1 MSDVK
6 LKTYTVQSGD
16 NLWKIAKKQG
26 IKQKDINF
34 WGQKI
39 AKQNNIENLNKINVG
54 QQILLDTNETSSTQD
69 NSLSHIS
76 KPENTKSAALVSE
89 HKTKGLIPQNPAEK
103 TPQPGKKYFIFID
116 AAGKDIQQG
125 NIDGKAFT
133 ENIAGNADNK
143 IILKLPTKKQ
153 VLDTIKSTV
162 SKIKPEDE
170 LSVAYRGH
178 GIQRGLGYEGVN
190 DPREGLYLSNKECIA
205 DNELATAF
213 KKMPKNSNLVFMAD
227 ACKSGGLFTGKDDL
241 KAVTA
246 KQGINFIGLASA
258 SDTQKAS
265 SFNSLLRTV
274 DDLFKNPVRTIFSF
288 FQHNQN
294 SITGESLKKAVTG
307 KHFIFWDEGGAS
319 KKAVTG
325 KHFWDEKLFNSELQ
339 FTSNMSDEKLKHFEI

>member
-26 IKQKDINF
+26 IKAKDINF

-39 AKQNNIENLNKINVG
+39 AKQNNIKNLNKINVG
-54 QQILLDTNETSSTQD
+54 QQILLDTNESSSTQD
-69 NSLSHIS
+69 KALSHIS
-76 KPENTKSAALVSE
+76 KPENIKPATLVPE
-89 HKTKGLIPQNPAEK
+89 HTTEGLKQENPAEK

-133 ENIAGNADNK
+133 ENVARNADDK
-143 IILKLPTKKQ
+143 IILNLPTKKQ
-153 VLDTIKSTV
+153 VLTAIKSTV
-162 SKIKPEDE
+162 SKIKPEDK
-170 LSVAYRGH
+170 LSVIYRGH

-205 DNELATAF
+205 DNELAAAF

-227 ACKSGGLFTGKDDL
+227 TCKSGGLFTGKDDL

-246 KQGINFIGLASA
+246 KQGINFIGLASS
-258 SDTQKAS
+258 SDTQKSA

-274 DDLFKNPVRTIFSF
+274 ATLFFNNKQKP
-288 FQHNQN
+288 
-294 SITGESLKKAVTG
+294 ITGEVLQKEVAAKKFSFLNTHDLKNYTQ
-307 KHFIFWDEGGAS
+307 
-319 KKAVTG
+319 
-325 KHFWDEKLFNSELQ
+325 ELQ
-339 FTSNMSDEKLKHFEI
+339 FSSNMSDKKLNHFEI